1 MFIISF
7 VYVAYKMIYILA
19 YIILQSYR
27 NRPLDSN
34 TRRPN
39 ISLTIMILVKH
50 IEFLVH
56 PKIFVLNA
64 SIIISRS
71 AY

>member
-7 VYVAYKMIYILA
+7 VYVAYKMIHILA

-39 ISLTIMILVKH
+39 ISLTIMIR
-50 IEFLVH
+50 
-56 PKIFVLNA
+56 
-64 SIIISRS
+64 ISE